1 MHMDFLDARATAFR
15 WQPHAVR
22 FTYAM
27 QKIDML
33 TYFTSLLSIDISKIR
48 IDAKITG
55 LTSRM
60 NCDSCEWVLLQYM
73 ILRTS
78 MVSSSLRSSDS

>member
-1 MHMDFLDARATAFR
+1 
-15 WQPHAVR
+15 
-22 FTYAM
+22 
-27 QKIDML
+27 
-33 TYFTSLLSIDISKIR
+33 
-48 IDAKITG
+48 
-55 LTSRM
+55 M